1 MELGASELWD
11 RILDQARHSLP
22 EQTFR
27 TWLSSA
33 KARSWQGG
41 VLEVET
47 TSRFHAEWLEDKY
60 GQTLKKIAASLPE
73 APIALRFVSSKP
85 SGVRQTPEV
94 VVSDAPPAEPLP
106 DPAPKPDP
114 PSSVAPSD
122 VFQPKVR
129 PRGPMPTTVDG
140 PRSSTPSGLNP
151 RYTFERF
158 VVGSNSQLAQAAS
171 HAVAG
176 KPARM
181 YNPLFL
187 YGGTGLGKT
196 HLMHAI
202 GNQILANNPGATVCY
217 VPSEQ
222 FTNELVTSIKD
233 GRTSDFRRRYRAMDL
248 LLLDDVQFLRGKE
261 RTQEEFFHT
270 FNTLYDAGHQVVLAS
285 DRHPK
290 ELGGLEDR
298 LVSRFEWGL
307 VADIKPPDYET
318 RVAILHKKAD
328 EDQVNLDP
336 EILDLIAR
344 SCQSSVR
351 ELEGAI
357 IKLLAF
363 SSLTRQDVTL
373 AVARSALGVIAQQAR
388 DVDSLRPTSIRDRVA
403 EAWGLTGNALAS
415 KRRTRDLM
423 IPRQVAMFLIKQLS
437 DCSLQAIGEAF
448 GGRDHSTVI
457 HSIRKVEERLDK
469 DPEFRERLETLRRE
483 ISTGD

>member
-1 MELGASELWD
+1 MELSASDLWN
-11 RILDQARHSLP
+11 RILDQARHSMP

-33 KARSWQGG
+33 RAVSWEEG
-41 VLEVET
+41 VLKIET

-60 GQTLKKIAASLPE
+60 GETLNEIASRLPD
-73 APIALRFVSSKP
+73 APLRLAFTSSKP
-85 SGVRQTPEV
+85 SGIRATPEV
-94 VVSDAPPAEPLP
+94 TVTEPARYEPEDSEP
-106 DPAPKPDP
+106 VPEPT
-114 PSSVAPSD
+114 VAP
-122 VFQPKVR
+122 QPV
-129 PRGPMPTTVDG
+129 PR
-140 PRSSTPSGLNP
+140 RSTAESGLNT
-151 RYTFERF
+151 RYTFDRF

-171 HAVAG
+171 RAVAE

-202 GNQILANNPGATVCY
+202 GNHILESEPEAHVCY

-222 FTNELVTSIKD
+222 FTNELVTAIKE
-233 GRTSDFRRRYRAMDL
+233 GTTASFRRRYRAMDL

-270 FNTLYDAGHQVVLAS
+270 FNTLYDAGRQVVLTS

-290 ELGGLEDR
+290 ELGGLEER

-307 VADIKPPDYET
+307 VADIRPPDYET

-328 EDQVNLDP
+328 EDEVNLDP
-336 EILDLIAR
+336 EIMDLIAR

-373 AVARSALGVIAQQAR
+373 GVAQAALGVIAKQAQEAQ
-388 DVDSLRPTSIRDRVA
+388 SARPESIRDRVA
-403 EAWGLTGNALAS
+403 ESWGVTGKALAS

-423 IPRQVAMFLIKQLS
+423 VPRQVAMYLIKELL

-457 HSIRKVEERLDK
+457 HSIRKVEGKLEK
-469 DPEFRERLETLRRE
+469 DPKFREKLDTLRRE
-483 ISTGD
+483 LAGNP